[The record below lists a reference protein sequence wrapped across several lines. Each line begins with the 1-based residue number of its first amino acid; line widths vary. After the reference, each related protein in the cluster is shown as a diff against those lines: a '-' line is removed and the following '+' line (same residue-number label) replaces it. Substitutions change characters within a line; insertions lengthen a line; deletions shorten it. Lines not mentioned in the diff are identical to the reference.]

1 MLIKLICNLYKCSL
15 LLYTC
20 LPLQAVPFRTAGIS
34 FHSSIDFCFNLPT
47 RSTLLT
53 ILRQMVFFLCFCF
66 HSQIIS
72 CFFKITVP
80 QSAKAGAAV
89 QYLLLFCLFIGNLNA
104 VSLHSHTVAPFQGQ
118 LLIFAE
124 ADGFSAAQRDIAF
137 QHIINHIIEQLPNL
151 LRCVTAAQNL
161 QFIFTESIHANGIT
175 VVACFILI
183 CFALRKRRS

>member
-66 HSQIIS
+66 GCTGSL
-72 CFFKITVP
+72 P
-80 QSAKAGAAV
+80 QRASSLSRQCWAPLVAGAS
-89 QYLLLFCLFIGNLNA
+89 QGLLSRSTGCTEGLGSPTRDRIDPHP
-104 VSLHSHTVAPFQGQ
+104 LH
-118 LLIFAE
+118 
-124 ADGFSAAQRDIAF
+124 
-137 QHIINHIIEQLPNL
+137 
-151 LRCVTAAQNL
+151 
-161 QFIFTESIHANGIT
+161 
-175 VVACFILI
+175 
-183 CFALRKRRS
+183 RKVDS